1 MEASDRTEAE
11 SMEALDSTVA
21 PDSTVVGIQSVGTEA
36 DRRLEDTAAEG
47 TVSAGKAEEGTPV
60 VSEDTVSVGKEE
72 GDIQVVSAG
81 TEAADTQ
88 EVLYKS
94 EALLLVETL

>member
-1 MEASDRTEAE
+1 
-11 SMEALDSTVA
+11 MEAL
-21 PDSTVVGIQSVGTEA
+21 DSTVVGIQSVGTEA

-88 EVLYKS
+88 AVLYKS